1 MALASAADRLAEA
14 QAAYHDLSIGKAAVE
29 VRNSSGESVRFTMA
43 NASRLR
49 AYIDDLRHE
58 VAGTTARRRPAQTD
72 LRTVSGPMDDDL
84 SDPLGPSAPIL
95 PASAA
100 DLPPAGVAAATGG
113 GAVLGGGAFEGANRF
128 DALATWQ
135 PSIRSADAELLPDK
149 PILDARVRDTLR
161 NDAYVAGGA
170 TLHKDNIVG
179 SLFLLNAKPET
190 EDSVGRG
197 RRDLGAR
204 VPGGGRVQIHA
215 LGGIAV
221 RVSWL
226 LRFGGIGRVEGPV
239 RVRRSGRRGPRA
251 TGLRCD
257 AGRRRVTARH
267 SGSSCPPRSPP
278 SPSRRDGRRP
288 RSPPG
293 RSAKFFRP

>member
-1 MALASAADRLAEA
+1 
-14 QAAYHDLSIGKAAVE
+14 
-29 VRNSSGESVRFTMA
+29 
-43 NASRLR
+43 
-49 AYIDDLRHE
+49 
-58 VAGTTARRRPAQTD
+58 
-72 LRTVSGPMDDDL
+72 MDDDL

-190 EDSVGRG
+190 KILWGAR

-204 VPGGGRVQIHA
+204 VPGGGRGQVHP

-221 RVSWL
+221 ALGRRRADQHADRTRAS
-226 LRFGGIGRVEGPV
+226 RGGRLH
-239 RVRRSGRRGPRA
+239 RGRRGSGERRVDAERRAPVPLGDPDDRHRPALDPARPLRRVQHPGRASSATGAALPSPITSAWRTRA
-251 TGLRCD
+251 TTPTGTSTSTLS
-257 AGRRRVTARH
+257 AGAASWRTSRDGAGGT
-267 SGSSCPPRSPP
+267 SCTSTSRTGPTSRAG
-278 SPSRRDGRRP
+278 SRRWSRR
-288 RSPPG
+288 
-293 RSAKFFRP
+293 